1 MSVRQDTLDE
11 ARRILREWELCMP
24 RKRWAGDE
32 WVRTTGYRDFAYR
45 LGVSLET
52 ARKAAQELDECGD
65 IVLLHGS
72 PFWFR
77 FSVPNRGLT
86 GRRMNKRKRS
96 KEHERR
102 NQPW

>member
-11 ARRILREWELCMP
+11 ARRILREWELFMP
-24 RKRWAGDE
+24 RKRLAGDE

-77 FSVPNRGLT
+77 FSVSNPCVLPPAAPAGREQRVVGGPND
-86 GRRMNKRKRS
+86 
-96 KEHERR
+96 
-102 NQPW
+102 

>member
-11 ARRILREWELCMP
+11 ARRILREWELFMP
-24 RKRWAGDE
+24 RKRLAGDE

-77 FSVPNRGLT
+77 FSVPND
-86 GRRMNKRKRS
+86 KAHFS
-96 KEHERR
+96 EVSDSERR
-102 NQPW
+102 IK

>member
-11 ARRILREWELCMP
+11 ARRILREWELFMP
-24 RKRWAGDE
+24 RKRLAGDE

-77 FSVPNRGLT
+77 FSVPNAEAH
-86 GRRMNKRKRS
+86 GRRSRTV
-96 KEHERR
+96 
-102 NQPW
+102 QPIVGSSSEDTE